1 MSIMIFPNLP
11 VKDLEAAKTFYTS
24 LGFELNKDFSDD
36 NAASIVIAENIVVM
50 LLKHEFFGTFDDRAI
65 ADPATTV
72 ESIHALGVESRE
84 KVDQLVDAAV
94 GAGGTE
100 HGEAKDEGF
109 MYGRS
114 FSDVDGHRWEVM
126 FMDLS
131 AMPQE

>member
-1 MSIMIFPNLP
+1 MTMIFPNLP
-11 VKDLEAAKTFYTS
+11 VKDLEAAKAFYTA

-50 LLKHEFFGTFDDRAI
+50 LLKHEFFKTFDSRAI

-72 ESIHALGVESRE
+72 ESIHALGVDSRAE
-84 KVDQLVDAAV
+84 VDRLADAAV
-94 GAGGTE
+94 AAGGTE
-100 HGEAKDEGF
+100 SGEAKDEGF
-109 MYGRS
+109 MYGRA
-114 FSDVDGHRWEVM
+114 FTDLDGHRWEVM